1 MYGVRKTLKELS
13 REVKDLVRENRLLAE
28 QNDALKELVR
38 GYEYCAIDD
47 ADAKDCPLY
56 DESEPYRCKRD
67 RMLGELGVSVDG

>member
-1 MYGVRKTLKELS
+1 MYGVRKALKELS
-13 REVKDLVRENRLLAE
+13 REVKDLVRENRLLTE

-38 GYEYCAIDD
+38 GCEYCAIED

-67 RMLGELGVSVDG
+67 RMLGELGVDVDG